1 MSATKNTGMEAR
13 SVEHK
18 LTPPKAESDE
28 GAKATASLRTA
39 APKRKK
45 PSVAAASPDSKA
57 SARGVARDLR
67 AAAAPARKAPNAS
80 QENQGAAGPD
90 FERLSVNLA
99 RFVEQAGRVLAAYF
113 APAESGGATD
123 VSGELTDALRSISRI
138 AARKI
143 SGSSMPVISQSLK
156 ARQKRRGEMRARLAC
171 ERG

>member
-57 SARGVARDLR
+57 SARGMAGDRR

-99 RFVEQAGRVLAAYF
+99 RFVEQAGRVLATYF

-123 VSGELTDALRSISRI
+123 VSGELTDAFR
-138 AARKI
+138 
-143 SGSSMPVISQSLK
+143 
-156 ARQKRRGEMRARLAC
+156 
-171 ERG
+171 